1 MKGEFQRLAQF
12 LYSPLM
18 LLEIVTTENEDTP
31 TRTNSLNLYD
41 QWDEGE
47 ERGSM
52 VWFNQATMFQ
62 SLELGIETMKQA
74 REDGMDVDLDFQE
87 VVESNKYFRCLDVQ

>member
-62 SLELGIETMKQA
+62 SSELGIETMKQA